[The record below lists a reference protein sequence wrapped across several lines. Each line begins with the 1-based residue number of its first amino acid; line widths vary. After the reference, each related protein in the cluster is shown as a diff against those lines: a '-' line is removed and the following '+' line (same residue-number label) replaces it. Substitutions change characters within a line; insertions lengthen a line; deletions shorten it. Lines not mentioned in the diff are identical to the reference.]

1 MSAKKAEESTEVTQ
15 QQQQQ
20 QHTHCVKRLEYSVAQ
35 SRQVH
40 KLIDALQNMGCSIP
54 SDFLVCRQCP
64 PSISGGFAVAVSSSG
79 KAADAKYKPQ
89 IVMCENGML
98 EKESFEHTLVHELV
112 HAFDQCRSKID
123 WKNCLHHACT
133 EVRAS
138 AISGE
143 CNLLHEIFRGNTKIR
158 NGHQECVTRRAT
170 KSVKMNPYCQDIAAD
185 AVSAVFEAC
194 YRDKTGKVDN

>member
-1 MSAKKAEESTEVTQ
+1 MTSTQ
-15 QQQQQ
+15 RA
-20 QHTHCVKRLEYSVAQ
+20 HCVKRLEYSVAQ
-35 SRQVH
+35 SRQVQ

-54 SDFLVCRQCP
+54 SDFLVCRKCP
-64 PSISGGFAVAVSSSG
+64 PSISGGFAVAASSSG
-79 KAADAKYKPQ
+79 QADTKYKPQ

-112 HAFDQCRSKID
+112 HAFDQCRAKID

-158 NGHQECVTRRAT
+158 NGHQECVQRRAA
-170 KSVKMNPYCQDIAAD
+170 KSVAMNPHCTNLAAD
-185 AVSAVFEAC
+185 AVSAVFEPC
-194 YRDKTGKVDN
+194 YRDKSPEP